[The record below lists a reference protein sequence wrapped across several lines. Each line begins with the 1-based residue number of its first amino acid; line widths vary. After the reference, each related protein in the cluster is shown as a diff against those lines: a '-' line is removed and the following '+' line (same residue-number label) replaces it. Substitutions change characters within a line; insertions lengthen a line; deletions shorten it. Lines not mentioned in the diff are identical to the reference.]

1 MKSWHRFLAW
11 MYQRH
16 LNEERRK
23 LAQFVR
29 ESQREI
35 SQWEEDLEQLEIRTR
50 RQVELAG
57 VESKEPLGSALPNII
72 PLRKH
77 AA

>member
-1 MKSWHRFLAW
+1 MKAWHRFLAW

-23 LAQFVR
+23 LAQYVR
-29 ESQREI
+29 ESRREI
-35 SQWEEDLEQLEIRTR
+35 SQWEDDLELLEIRTR

-57 VESKEPLGSALPNII
+57 LKAAEKPASSFPNII

>member
-1 MKSWHRFLAW
+1 MKAWHRFLAW

-16 LNEERRK
+16 LVEERRK
-23 LAQFVR
+23 LAQYVR
-29 ESQREI
+29 ESRREI
-35 SQWEEDLEQLEIRTR
+35 SQWQDDIEDLEIRTR
-50 RQVELAG
+50 RQVGLAG
-57 VESKEPLGSALPNII
+57 LHAAEKSAAPLSNII

>member
-1 MKSWHRFLAW
+1 

-16 LNEERRK
+16 LIEERRK
-23 LAQFVR
+23 LAQYVR

-35 SQWEEDLEQLEIRTR
+35 SQWEDDLEQLEIRTR

-57 VESKEPLGSALPNII
+57 LHTAELPLSSLSSII
-72 PLRKH
+72 PLRKD

>member
-35 SQWEEDLEQLEIRTR
+35 SQWEDDIEQLEIHTR

-57 VESKEPLGSALPNII
+57 LHAAERPASSLSNII

>member
-1 MKSWHRFLAW
+1 

-16 LNEERRK
+16 LIEERRK
-23 LAQFVR
+23 LAQYVR
-29 ESQREI
+29 DSQREI
-35 SQWEEDLEQLEIRTR
+35 SQWEDDLEQLEIRTR

-57 VESKEPLGSALPNII
+57 VESKDPLGSALPNVIA
-72 PLRKH
+72 LRKH

>member
-1 MKSWHRFLAW
+1 

-16 LNEERRK
+16 LVEERRK
-23 LAQFVR
+23 LAQYVR
-29 ESQREI
+29 ESRREI
-35 SQWEEDLEQLEIRTR
+35 SQWQDDIEDLEIRTR

-57 VESKEPLGSALPNII
+57 LHATEHPSASLSKII

>member
-1 MKSWHRFLAW
+1 MKAWHRFLAW
-11 MYQRH
+11 MYRRH
-16 LNEERRK
+16 LVEERRK
-23 LAQFVR
+23 LAQYVR
-29 ESQREI
+29 ESRREI
-35 SQWEEDLEQLEIRTR
+35 SQWEDDIEDLEIRTR

-57 VESKEPLGSALPNII
+57 LHAAEHSSSLSNII